1 MGDIKTWVMVA
12 NLAFMVIW
20 SVFIWWH
27 GRSKAAAGDVSELR
41 DRVVTLEARPLPQS
55 GLADRVLTLEQQYQ
69 HLPDSKLVQQLAVN
83 MGVIRAEL
91 EGLRAEMRPLAKQL
105 DRVNDFLLSNK

>member
-1 MGDIKTWVMVA
+1 MGDVKTWVMA
-12 NLAFMVIW
+12 GNLAFMVLW

-27 GRSKAAAGDVSELR
+27 GRSKADAADMADLR
-41 DRVVTLEARPLPQS
+41 DRVTGLEARPLPHP

-91 EGLRAEMRPLAKQL
+91 EGLRAEIRPLAKQL